1 MVQWS
6 PESVRAL
13 HWRNDGP
20 SVPGKMAFAFLFL
33 LTVTAAQNCD
43 NSGVASIT
51 SDVTNVPATLSD
63 AASQSAS
70 AFTLDLTEGTS
81 GSFGGLFLDTP
92 TSFQGPGGFSTK
104 FSIVNSGESSG
115 DAWEFIV
122 AGKENRAF
130 GSPPFGPGETSY
142 QVAGWSRLNA
152 LVIEF
157 DAFNSG
163 SSEQDNSADHISVF
177 LAGVEDLSCQYELP
191 SGVKFS
197 DGKQYTFWID
207 FSGFNTQLEI
217 RMATDASTR
226 PSNAVTTCSVDV
238 WGTLDIATDNY
249 VGFSGY
255 NSLGGSDAA
264 TILSLA
270 ETIYVSDARRPEG
283 TDDCAVFTSCGTK
296 SVAGLCTPSSNS
308 PDTCS
313 LEPCENALQWDL
325 SGEGCCA
332 FVERGSFQAE
342 ETTGSNSVGDVVP
355 CSLRRNTITSVAES
369 SRCTSPTEPS
379 TTTSTLM
386 TTSPPI
392 LSAANTATT
401 AVTTVAGTT
410 TTVVESV
417 ATETGAATTT
427 PATKAPTTPTAST
440 DTTETPSS
448 QTTATVNPTAAVA
461 EQSPSPSP
469 SVFCGPICGD
479 EIAKLDCSLST
490 LDDDIA
496 TAQALPCIDEVSGST
511 RTCACSGF
519 DGSAFV
525 GAAASDPSDNT
536 NFSDCIADSV
546 QAEGALR
553 TGVLSNVFIKSLTA
567 DGSTGIFLEND
578 VSSSKICTLDGN
590 SGTITFQSIDVT
602 DTTFNEIV
610 GGTLEKHAGS
620 SYTNVFINFI
630 SAFSSGLR
638 FTVDS
643 AGSGGTVTYANM
655 QFQSGAIIGPRDGAC
670 FVEDG
675 VDVFADAD
683 STVGQIFFF
692 GATQTCPPMFNA

>member
-1 MVQWS
+1 MVHWHFE
-6 PESVRAL
+6 PARAL
-13 HWRNDGP
+13 HRRDYGTYFRRTL
-20 SVPGKMAFAFLFL
+20 SFACAFL

-43 NSGVASIT
+43 NTGVASIA
-51 SDVTNVPATLSD
+51 SDITDVPATLSD
-63 AASQSAS
+63 AASQRAS
-70 AFTLDLTEGTS
+70 AFTLDLTESTS
-81 GSFGGLFLDTP
+81 GSFGGLFLDNP

-104 FSIVNSGESSG
+104 FSIVNSGENSG

-163 SSEQDNSADHISVF
+163 SSEQDTSEDHISVF
-177 LAGVEDLSCQYELP
+177 LAGVEETSCKYELP
-191 SGVKFS
+191 TGVKFS
-197 DGKQYTFWID
+197 DGKQYTFWLD
-207 FSGFNTQLEI
+207 YSGFNTQLEI
-217 RMATDASTR
+217 RMSTDASTR
-226 PSNAVTTCSVDV
+226 PATAVTTCSVDV
-238 WGTLDIATDNY
+238 WGVLDIASENY

-255 NSLGGSDAA
+255 NSIGGSNAA

-283 TDDCAVFTSCGTK
+283 TEECAVFTSCGTK

-355 CSLRRNTITSVAES
+355 CSLRRNTILSVAES
-369 SRCTSPTEPS
+369 SRCTSLTDPA
-379 TTTSTLM
+379 TTSATLA
-386 TTSPPI
+386 TTSPPTA
-392 LSAANTATT
+392 SSVNPAATTVAAVAGTATT
-401 AVTTVAGTT
+401 VAESVTTEV
-410 TTVVESV
+410 
-417 ATETGAATTT
+417 GAATTT
-427 PATKAPTTPTAST
+427 PATEAPTTPTAGT
-440 DTTETPSS
+440 DTTEAASP
-448 QTTATVNPTAAVA
+448 QTAATVDPTTIVA

-469 SVFCGPICGD
+469 SVLCGPICGD
-479 EIAKLDCSLST
+479 EIAKLDCSIST
-490 LDDDIA
+490 LDGDIA
-496 TAQALPCIDEVSGST
+496 TAQALPCVDEVSGSS

-519 DGSAFV
+519 DVSAFV
-525 GAAASDPSDNT
+525 GGTASDPSDNT

-553 TGVLSNVFIKSLTA
+553 TGVLSNVFVKSLTA
-567 DGSTGIFLEND
+567 DGSSGIFLEND
-578 VSSSKICTLDGN
+578 VTSSKICILDGN
-590 SGTITFQSIDVT
+590 SGTITFRSVDVT

-610 GGTLEKHAGS
+610 AGTLEKHAGS

-643 AGSGGTVTYANM
+643 AGSGGTVTYTNM
-655 QFQSGAIIGPRDGAC
+655 QFQSGAVIGSRDGAC
-670 FVEDG
+670 VVEDS
-675 VDVFADAD
+675 VDVVADAD

-692 GATQTCPPMFNA
+692 GDKLTCPAMFNA